1 MAASVY
7 HVISKEVENHSFG
20 HNWSF
25 RHTCMYKQPT
35 LTKQWNY
42 NIFVQIY
49 IYFRYTA
56 RFFLGCAFFNAHL
69 SIIRTSWETKKES
82 LSYRKSTWKNLWG
95 TSLFWQYAPLSMSFF
110 VVFLSTPSPLPSDVL
125 AEWPLKRYIILQWLV
140 FCVMIPCV
148 NS

>member
-7 HVISKEVENHSFG
+7 HVISKEVENHIFG

-56 RFFLGCAFFNAHL
+56 KFFLGCAFLMLTWVL
-69 SIIRTSWETKKES
+69 SELHEKPRREVWVTEKVHGRIYEGHHFFDSMPS
-82 LSYRKSTWKNLWG
+82 FLCHF
-95 TSLFWQYAPLSMSFF
+95 LFL
-110 VVFLSTPSPLPSDVL
+110 FLSTPSPLPSDIL

>member
-7 HVISKEVENHSFG
+7 HVISKEVENHIFG

-56 RFFLGCAFFNAHL
+56 RFFLGCAFFIAHL

-82 LSYRKSTWKNLWG
+82 LNYRKSIYMEEFMRDITFLMVCPP
-95 TSLFWQYAPLSMSFF
+95 FYVIFCCFF
-110 VVFLSTPSPLPSDVL
+110 CLLPPPYQVTYL
-125 AEWPLKRYIILQWLV
+125 LNGP
-140 FCVMIPCV
+140 
-148 NS
+148 

>member
-7 HVISKEVENHSFG
+7 HVISKEVENHIFG

-25 RHTCMYKQPT
+25 RHTCM
-35 LTKQWNY
+35 
-42 NIFVQIY
+42 Y

-95 TSLFWQYAPLSMSFF
+95 TSLFWQYALLSMSFF
-110 VVFLSTPSPLPSDVL
+110 VFVFVYSLPLTKWHTCWMAPKKIYNIAMVGILCDDTMREQLKIWESL
-125 AEWPLKRYIILQWLV
+125 AI
-140 FCVMIPCV
+140 
-148 NS
+148 